1 MKRESVLIYIQKAA
15 HLLPLFLFGLAL
27 FIVHKEI
34 NTHHINHILLS
45 VKAVPVRFLVAA
57 VALTVLNYLVLAG
70 YDLLALR
77 YTGHDQIPVLKI
89 VAASM
94 ISYSI
99 SNNTGHAWAAGGS
112 VRYRFYSEWGVPGW
126 DVLKI
131 SLFLTVTYFL
141 GILTLGLFSSLLL
154 PKFLLHPI
162 KNPQMIHGLTAI
174 CAFFLGG
181 YWAAVFFWRKP
192 LIIKGLEFQLPSII
206 MTFGQTWIAA
216 VDVILSSLVLWVF
229 LSDRAE
235 ISFTAFLLVF
245 VLAQASGVI
254 SQIPG
259 GIGVFESAFL
269 WLMSAVQSTHHPH
282 HQLSLIGALFLY
294 RTIYYFL
301 PLMLA
306 GAGLLSYEA
315 FARRKALFEGSKAF
329 RRLLSV
335 IIPQIYSVLLV
346 FSGGALL
353 VSGAIPTTQSA
364 MDWLRDFVPLTI
376 IEISHLL
383 GSLTGLLLLFLAR
396 GIRLRIDAAWYGSL
410 ILLTTGILASIL
422 KGNWLESLL
431 VSMMLILMLPAR
443 SYFRRKSSLF
453 DMPFSRPWVAM
464 IVIVLV
470 GSTWLG
476 FFVYRNIQYAN
487 ELWWQFSYHA
497 DAPRFLRALLLSAVL
512 TTGYA
517 FYYLLTVAHP
527 RTFQKPDPGEMDE
540 AAALI
545 ADATDTRGF
554 LALLGDKYLSWSVD
568 RKAFLMFTITP
579 KYWIVMGDPVGE
591 VMSIDSLLWQFREQV
606 DLYNAKCVFYQVS
619 DKYLPYY
626 LDLGLSPLKIGE
638 EAKVRLAKF
647 SLQGGKHDSQRGAR
661 NKFTKKGY
669 RFAILSENE
678 LKNNLNVL
686 RTISDQWLLKKHTRE
701 KGFSLGFFNADYIC
715 RTDVAVVFDP
725 SERIR
730 AFANLWKTSSKEEM
744 SVDLMRYDPKSPSG
758 IMEFLFVEL
767 MLWGKTENYQ
777 WFSLGMAPLAGL
789 ERHPLAPLW
798 HKIGTAIFDLGEEFY
813 NFEGLYEYKAKF
825 EPEWQ
830 PRYLAAPAGLS
841 APFILMT
848 VARLISGGW
857 KGIFSK

>member
-27 FIVHKEI
+27 FIVHNELK
-34 NTHHINHILLS
+34 THHIDHILLS
-45 VKAVPVRFLVAA
+45 VKGVPVRILAAA
-57 VALTVLNYLVLAG
+57 VALTASNYIVLAG
-70 YDLLALR
+70 YDILALR
-77 YTGHDQIPVLKI
+77 YTGHEQIPVLKI
-89 VAASM
+89 LAASL

-112 VRYRFYSEWGVPGW
+112 VRYRFYSAWGIPGW

-131 SLFLTVTYFL
+131 SLFLTITYFL

-154 PKFLLHPI
+154 PRYLLHPI

-174 CAFFLGG
+174 CALSLGG

-192 LIIKGLEFQLPSII
+192 LIIKGLEFRLPSIGI
-206 MTFGQTWIAA
+206 TFGQTLIAA
-216 VDVILSSLVLWVF
+216 IDVILSSLVLWVF
-229 LSDRAE
+229 LSSRVE
-235 ISFTAFLLVF
+235 TSFTAFLLIF
-245 VLAQASGVI
+245 VLAQVSGVI

-259 GIGVFESAFL
+259 GIGIFESAFL
-269 WLMSAVQSTHHPH
+269 WLMSAIQSPHHHHP
-282 HQLSLIGALFLY
+282 SLIGALLLY
-294 RTIYYFL
+294 RIIYYFL
-301 PLMLA
+301 PLILA
-306 GAGLLSYEA
+306 GGGLLGYEA
-315 FARRKALFEGSKAF
+315 FARRKALVEGSRVF
-329 RRLLSV
+329 RRLLSAT
-335 IIPQIYSVLLV
+335 IPQIYSILLL
-346 FSGGALL
+346 FFGGILL
-353 VSGAIPTTQSA
+353 VSGAIPAKSSA
-364 MDWLRDFVPLTI
+364 MDWLSGFIPLPV

-410 ILLTTGILASIL
+410 MMLAMGTIVSML
-422 KGNWLESLL
+422 KGFYWHESLAL
-431 VSMMLILMLPAR
+431 SVMLILMLPAR

-453 DMPFSRPWVAM
+453 DMPFSRPWILM
-464 IVIVLV
+464 ILIVLA

-476 FFVYRNIQYAN
+476 FFAYRNIQYAN
-487 ELWWQFSYHA
+487 ELWWQFSYKA

-517 FYYLLTVAHP
+517 LYYLLTVARP
-527 RTFQKPDPGEMDE
+527 RTLKKPNSGELDE
-540 AAALI
+540 ATALI
-545 ADATDTRGF
+545 SNATDPRGF
-554 LALLGDKYLSWSVD
+554 LALIGDKYLSWSKD
-568 RKAFLMFTITP
+568 RKAFLMFAITP
-579 KYWIVMGDPVGE
+579 KYWIVMGDPVGDPKAA
-591 VMSIDSLLWQFREQV
+591 DSLLWHFREQV

-638 EAKVRLAKF
+638 EARVNLAKF
-647 SLQGGKHDSQRGAR
+647 SLQGGKHDSQRSAR

-669 RFAILSENE
+669 YFAILTENE
-678 LKNNLNVL
+678 LKDSLAVL
-686 RTISDQWLLKKHTRE
+686 RNISDQWLLKKHTRE
-701 KGFSLGFFNADYIC
+701 KGFSLGFFNEDYLC
-715 RTDVAVVFDP
+715 RTDVAVVYD
-725 SERIR
+725 SSGRIR
-730 AFANLWKTSSKEEM
+730 AFANLWKNINKEEL
-744 SVDLMRYDPKSPSG
+744 SIDLMRYDPESPSG

-767 MLWGKTENYQ
+767 MLWGKMENYQ

-825 EPEWQ
+825 EPEWL
-830 PRYLAAPAGLS
+830 PRYLAAPAGIS